1 MGLILPVV
9 LLLFGTGGG
18 ITAALLLKPKD
29 EPLVAEMMEN
39 PCGPIAEG
47 SRGEQVGGVTPDQ
60 QEDSEGREYARL
72 NNQFIV
78 PIVSDNRVSGLVV
91 MSISIEVPNGQTSVV
106 FEHEPKLRDGF
117 LQVLFD
123 HANLGGFDG
132 QFTSGPNMRVL
143 RSGLLQA
150 AQGTIGS
157 IVSDVLILDLVKQ
170 EV

>member
-29 EPLVAEMMEN
+29 EPQVAEMMEN
-39 PCGPIAEG
+39 PCGPIVEG
-47 SRGEQVGGVTPDQ
+47 SQVGGVTPDQ
-60 QEDSEGREYARL
+60 IEDGEEREYARL

-78 PIVSDNRVSGLVV
+78 PIVSEDRVSGLVV
-91 MSISIEVPNGQTSVV
+91 MSLSIEVPTGQTSLV
-106 FEHEPKLRDGF
+106 FEHEPKLRDVF

-143 RSGLLQA
+143 RGGLLQA